1 MLISELAQL
10 TGVSIHALRHYERAG
25 LLKPRRLPNG
35 YRDYPRSTRREVV
48 FIAMSRALGFGLP
61 RIAENLRAWRAGRI
75 GPGDL
80 ADAVQQRVQE
90 IDEQIAALQAQRA
103 QALDHVQWLRAR
115 QAERDLAQTA
125 PAPSRTPDKPAAPWP
140 RVRRAASL
148 TTKETNHD

>member
-35 YRDYPRSTRREVV
+35 YRDYPRSARREVV

-103 QALDHVQWLRAR
+103 QALDL
-115 QAERDLAQTA
+115 
-125 PAPSRTPDKPAAPWP
+125 
-140 RVRRAASL
+140 SL
-148 TTKETNHD
+148 IHI